1 MASLLDSA
9 DVAFSLWSY
18 DGAEILN
25 YSQPFPRSCCSCFH
39 LEGQQQNN
47 TDHLAPPCLLPSFPG
62 VTSLIVKCGAVTGVH
77 DLAPP
82 SFPFS
87 SGSVCVQREHS
98 ALLGHSIHFI
108 GVNPHDGGYGRVW
121 VVSIFQRASSMAG

>member
-1 MASLLDSA
+1 MASLLGSA
-9 DVAFSLWSY
+9 DVAFSLWSC
-18 DGAEILN
+18 DGAEMLI

-47 TDHLAPPCLLPSFPG
+47 TASCTPLLAPLSFPG

-77 DLAPP
+77 DLALP

-98 ALLGHSIHFI
+98 DLLGHSIHFI
-108 GVNPHDGGYGRVW
+108 GVNPHGGGDGRVW
-121 VVSIFQRASSMAG
+121 VVSILQRASSMAG

>member
-1 MASLLDSA
+1 ML
-9 DVAFSLWSY
+9 
-18 DGAEILN
+18 I
-25 YSQPFPRSCCSCFH
+25 YSEPFPGSCCSCFH

-47 TDHLAPPCLLPSFPG
+47 TASSTPLLAPLSFPG
-62 VTSLIVKCGAVTGVH
+62 VTSLIVKCGTVTGVH
-77 DLAPP
+77 DLVLP

-108 GVNPHDGGYGRVW
+108 GVNPHGGGDGRVW
-121 VVSIFQRASSMAG
+121 VVLILQRASSRLDNLSIQREVLASPLSPQT

>member
-1 MASLLDSA
+1 MGRKRLFIPSPSLGPVVLAFTWRDSNKIT
-9 DVAFSLWSY
+9 
-18 DGAEILN
+18 E
-25 YSQPFPRSCCSCFH
+25 
-39 LEGQQQNN
+39 
-47 TDHLAPPCLLPSFPG
+47 HLAPPCLLPSFPG

-87 SGSVCVQREHS
+87 SGSVYVQREHS

-108 GVNPHDGGYGRVW
+108 GVNPHGGGDGRVW
-121 VVSIFQRASSMAG
+121 VISIFQRASSMAG